1 MMNVPA
7 EFCPYFQQAVELIG
21 RRWTG
26 AVLRALLPGTRRF
39 SRLRQAVPEISSR
52 ALALR
57 LRELN
62 GAALVTRGV
71 DPEGPV
77 RVTYTLT
84 KKGRALRGALGRL
97 EQWAHEWLVPRGVE
111 PHARVVK
118 RTTTR
123 RRRPPRRKR
132 SG

>member
-1 MMNVPA
+1 MSVPA

-39 SRLRQAVPEISSR
+39 SRLEQAVPEISAR

-57 LRELN
+57 LRELE
-62 GAALVTRGV
+62 GAGLVTRGI

-84 KKGRALRGALGRL
+84 KKGRALEGPLDRL
-97 EQWAHEWLVPRGVE
+97 EQWAHEWLAPRGIE
-111 PHARVVK
+111 PHPRVGT
-118 RTTTR
+118 RTNAR
-123 RRRPPRRKR
+123 RRTPPRRKR
-132 SG
+132 SA

>member
-1 MMNVPA
+1 MKVPG

-26 AVLRALLPGTRRF
+26 AVLRALLLGTRRF
-39 SRLRQAVPEISSR
+39 SRLEQAVPEISAR

-57 LRELN
+57 LRELE
-62 GAALVTRGV
+62 AAGLVVRGV

-84 KKGRALRGALGRL
+84 KKGRALGGALGRL
-97 EQWAHEWLVPRGVE
+97 EQWAHVWLVPRGVE
-111 PHARVVK
+111 PHAPVTK
-118 RTTTR
+118 HTDA
-123 RRRPPRRKR
+123 RRRPGPRRKR
-132 SG
+132 SA